1 MQEFKSRAKFQFND
15 VAYKVDE
22 REIDGSDQFPLLA
35 GVVQLVQCSSTGPA
49 KPRLLHSLSL
59 ARTRRCLGLNVK
71 RLRPQMNSV
80 LCVHWTPAGWRSLR
94 CHLFL
99 SFFIC
104 ADMTALMPWKFQ
116 ARENTVRNCSLLK
129 PAEPHPFT
137 RLAYVE
143 NWKNGDY
150 SWHIERPAPSTNPA
164 DTLTRWPGKTQ
175 ALCHICIL
183 ILASNVQAL
192 AATLEGSDGLES
204 ARGGQMRPAG
214 PGWGCPTW
222 HVNFQSDKSYCSSR
236 LPVIALSFYDFYV
249 EVKWWIQKEVFTC
262 WSRRPDCEMH
272 SLSSVLKQ
280 NRAETRLGASRNR
293 FGVWSHEFLQDAWSG
308 ALTLNEWQNLR
319 LETPRWVWHKLHTE
333 G

>member
-1 MQEFKSRAKFQFND
+1 MQDFKSRAKFQFND
-15 VAYKVDE
+15 VACKVDE

-71 RLRPQMNSV
+71 RLRPQMNIV
-80 LCVHWTPAGWRSLR
+80 LCVHWTRAGWRSLR

-137 RLAYVE
+137 RLAHVE
-143 NWKNGDY
+143 NWQNGDY

-164 DTLTRWPGKTQ
+164 DNLTRWPGKTQ
-175 ALCHICIL
+175 PLCILSSL
-183 ILASNVQAL
+183 ILASNVQAQCNAMARMAWNPFFWP
-192 AATLEGSDGLES
+192 AAAS
-204 ARGGQMRPAG
+204 G
-214 PGWGCPTW
+214 PGQARVVWR
-222 HVNFQSDKSYCSSR
+222 HVN
-236 LPVIALSFYDFYV
+236 LLATNPIAL
-249 EVKWWIQKEVFTC
+249 
-262 WSRRPDCEMH
+262 RDCR
-272 SLSSVLKQ
+272 SLL
-280 NRAETRLGASRNR
+280 
-293 FGVWSHEFLQDAWSG
+293 
-308 ALTLNEWQNLR
+308 
-319 LETPRWVWHKLHTE
+319 
-333 G
+333 